1 VTALVV
7 AALAEQRGLSDKKPI
22 MVTPMD
28 LVAIHAIFAH
38 RRVFPGV
45 GPSFVRVTFEAE
57 FVDRIRLDHLGAETT
72 HGVVALGTT
81 HLSFPNRMMRL
92 SVRLRPDVLVA
103 GEAKIGFPLFE

>member
-7 AALAEQRGLSDKKPI
+7 AALAKQRGLSDKKPI

-28 LVAIHAIFAH
+28 LVAIQAIFAH

-57 FVDRIRLDHLGAETT
+57 FVDRIRPDHLGAKAT
-72 HGVVALGTT
+72 HGIVALGAT
-81 HLSFPNRMMRL
+81 HLSFPDWVMRL
-92 SVRLRPDVLVA
+92 SVRLGPDVLVA
-103 GEAKIGFPLFE
+103 SEAKLGLLLFQ